1 MTAITFMDFANNTVA
16 GKDCAT
22 NFLHAEKI
30 LGYLTAH
37 KGEQFA
43 PKEIANV
50 LNYSYQHV
58 SRILGVLQKMNLVG
72 AQAYKTTVHLKTP
85 YCWWYTDKKV
95 IDGIT
100 YTAKVYMENNEFDKE
115 VTIHKW
121 FAL

>member
-30 LGYLTAH
+30 LAYLTAH
-37 KGEQFA
+37 KGVQFA
-43 PKEIANV
+43 PKEIADV

-58 SRILGVLQKMNLVG
+58 ARMLGVLQKMNLVG
-72 AQAYKTTVHLKTP
+72 SQAYKTTIQIELP
-85 YCWWYTDKKV
+85 WYGYYTDKKV

-100 YTAKVYMENNEFDKE
+100 YTAKIYVDNRKLDKE
-115 VTIHKW
+115 VTTHKW

>member
-22 NFLHAEKI
+22 NFLHTEKI
-30 LGYLTAH
+30 LDYLTAH

-43 PKEIANV
+43 PKEIADA
-50 LNYSYQHV
+50 LNYTYQHV
-58 SRILGVLQKMNLVG
+58 SRMLGVLQKMHLVG
-72 AQAYKTTVHLKTP
+72 AQEYKTTVHIQLP
-85 YCWWYTDKKV
+85 YYSWFTDRKV

-100 YTAKVYMENNEFDKE
+100 YTAKIYVENKEFDKE
-115 VTIHKW
+115 VTTYKW